1 MFIHYV
7 ASKFG
12 PHWGSRLSNAP
23 HSAKGF
29 ICADRTDLAWAAFSA
44 GKADVSSLGAHGYSS
59 FLDALGQ
66 MCTVLS
72 ITEADPHFIVKSSL
86 QLAQEKTELA
96 YSSNKT
102 GNAFAKLVSAQ
113 LFGVA
118 WLIHTSLLSKKM
130 GMTFWKQRSPD
141 FVGLTTTG
149 SWVIVEAKGTSGS
162 YDQRTVTGGKEQTR
176 SLRMINGSFPVL
188 RAVTLSHYW
197 GDTLVGAIE
206 DPEHYDDDAI
216 DLEFD
221 VVAVIKQ
228 YYESLTP
235 PYTRPETINLAGRSY
250 SLYINAI
257 PQYDLALPSVAA
269 IEAEMVAGDAG
280 WKTETEG
287 FAIYPDGV
295 ALRPR
300 TNDG

>member
-1 MFIHYV
+1 MIIPYV
-7 ASKFG
+7 ASKFA
-12 PHWGSRLSNAP
+12 PHWGSRLSNP
-23 HSAKGF
+23 SHSAKGF
-29 ICADRTDLAWAAFSA
+29 VCADRTDLAWAAFSA
-44 GKADVSSLGAHGYSS
+44 GKADPSSLGAHGYSS

-72 ITEADPHFIVKSSL
+72 ITDADPFFIVKSSL

-113 LFGVA
+113 LFGVE
-118 WLIHTSLLSKKM
+118 WLIHTSLLSRTM
-130 GMTFWKQRSPD
+130 GMAFWKQRSPD
-141 FVGLTTTG
+141 FVGLTKTRN
-149 SWVIVEAKGTSGS
+149 WVIVEAKGTSGS
-162 YDQRTVTGGKEQTR
+162 FDQLTVASGKEQTR
-176 SLRMINGSFPVL
+176 SLRKINGDFPVL

-206 DPEHYDDDAI
+206 DPEEYDDDAI

-221 VVAVIKQ
+221 VEVVIKQ

-235 PYTRPETINLAGRSY
+235 PRARPETIELAGRKY
-250 SLYINAI
+250 FIFTNAI
-257 PQYDLALPSVAA
+257 PQYDLAIPSEVA
-269 IEAEMVAGDAG
+269 IDVDLVADDTG
-280 WKTETEG
+280 WKTEAEG
-287 FAIYPDGV
+287 FAIYPDGI

-300 TNDG
+300 ATDG